1 MSSSGTFPKGS
12 SHGKRAGQE
21 KGGRGGGGGSYHIY
35 RYISP
40 VLSSTRVVF
49 NVIPR

>member
-21 KGGRGGGGGSYHIY
+21 KGGRGGGGGGGGGRIIY
-35 RYISP
+35 TGIF
-40 VLSSTRVVF
+40 LLF
-49 NVIPR
+49 